1 MTATDHAGPPEG
13 VAQDI
18 EAPVAEQAAVGPL
31 TGDPAIVGVPTFVV
45 GSVMLGLALIN
56 YAPAAGG
63 ALPIIIVATG
73 IGQLL
78 ATVWSAAL
86 GQSAVAAVFAV
97 FGGFWL
103 SYAALLTGLAHGWWG
118 VTPAATSHT
127 VAAFLISWIVIIA
140 VLTAASLRLPSA
152 FTLIFVLVEVA
163 LILVLAGTVNGSSG
177 LDKAA
182 GIVVF
187 AFAAVGAYVFAG
199 SLSVATGGRPFPL
212 GRPVIT

>member
-1 MTATDHAGPPEG
+1 MTATDSAAPPEG

-31 TGDPAIVGVPTFVV
+31 TGDPAIIGVPTFVV
-45 GSVMLGLALIN
+45 GSLMLGLVLIN

-63 ALPIIIVATG
+63 ALPIIILATG

-103 SYAALLTGLAHGWWG
+103 SYAALLIGLTHGWWG
-118 VTPAATSHT
+118 VTPAATVHT

-140 VLTAASLRLPSA
+140 VLTAASLRLPAA
-152 FTLIFVLVEVA
+152 FTLIFVLVELA
-163 LILVLAGTVNGSSG
+163 LILDLAGTVNGSPG
-177 LDKAA
+177 LSKAA
-182 GIVVF
+182 GIVVL

-212 GRPVIT
+212 GRPVMA